1 MATLAGG
8 TYRPALCTCPI
19 LLLPIKAPSNSPSVN
34 DRLGKKVR
42 IKANPTDTVG
52 DFKKLVAAQTG
63 TRYEKIVLKKW
74 YTIFKDNVTLA
85 DYEIHDGAA
94 LELYY
99 Q

>member
-1 MATLAGG
+1 MSH
-8 TYRPALCTCPI
+8 PI
-19 LLLPIKAPSNSPSVN
+19 TANKSTIKFTVSMIEVIVN

-52 DFKKLVAAQTG
+52 EFKKLVAAQTG
-63 TRYEKIVLKKW
+63 TRFEKIVLKKW

>member
-1 MATLAGG
+1 M
-8 TYRPALCTCPI
+8 I
-19 LLLPIKAPSNSPSVN
+19 EVIVN

-52 DFKKLVAAQTG
+52 DFKRLVAAQTG
-63 TRYEKIVLKKW
+63 TRLEKIVLKKW

-85 DYEIHDGAA
+85 DYEIHDGAS